1 MILTPKLRNL
11 AEKLSRGVV
20 LRRRLP
26 AEFQRLTLYVTP
38 EAGLRH
44 WASLSRVDPH
54 LFRMA
59 GELVQPGAVV
69 WDVGANLGLF
79 AFSAAARAGR
89 TGFVLAVEPDIWL
102 AHLMSRS
109 SRLIARRHLPVAPV
123 KILCASVSRESRA
136 AELEIAERARASNHL
151 YGVSGSTQAG
161 GHRNLQPT
169 VSIALDSLATSF
181 PVPHVLKID
190 VESHEF
196 EVLSGALRLLERARP
211 IIWCEV
217 DPSNAEAVSELLRS
231 YDYRLFGAD
240 ADPHPPIERAWWNTL
255 AVPEEKAVLGE
266 AKEQVSHSAIPPVKY
281 KPA

>member
-1 MILTPKLRNL
+1 
-11 AEKLSRGVV
+11 
-20 LRRRLP
+20 
-26 AEFQRLTLYVTP
+26 
-38 EAGLRH
+38 
-44 WASLSRVDPH
+44 
-54 LFRMA
+54 
-59 GELVQPGAVV
+59 
-69 WDVGANLGLF
+69 
-79 AFSAAARAGR
+79 
-89 TGFVLAVEPDIWL
+89 
-102 AHLMSRS
+102 MSRS
-109 SRLIARRHLPVAPV
+109 SRLIGRRHLPVAPV

-240 ADPHPPIERAWWNTL
+240 ADPQRRNTRDASTDDDERRWDKGGEHGFP
-255 AVPEEKAVLGE
+255 VPGRLREGKPGEGRLGR
-266 AKEQVSHSAIPPVKY
+266 PG
-281 KPA
+281 

>member
-1 MILTPKLRNL
+1 MASLD
-11 AEKLSRGVV
+11 
-20 LRRRLP
+20 LRRREDIAISSPLCP
-26 AEFQRLTLYVTP
+26 LHWILWRPRFPFLTFLK
-38 EAGLRH
+38 
-44 WASLSRVDPH
+44 
-54 LFRMA
+54 
-59 GELVQPGAVV
+59 
-69 WDVGANLGLF
+69 
-79 AFSAAARAGR
+79 
-89 TGFVLAVEPDIWL
+89 
-102 AHLMSRS
+102 LM
-109 SRLIARRHLPVAPV
+109 
-123 KILCASVSRESRA
+123 
-136 AELEIAERARASNHL
+136 
-151 YGVSGSTQAG
+151 
-161 GHRNLQPT
+161 
-169 VSIALDSLATSF
+169 
-181 PVPHVLKID
+181 